1 MNIIN
6 ERYKKG
12 CTTEPDTTSLANYL
26 SGCNREVATWQKKRL
41 LYEVL
46 ALGT

>member
-12 CTTEPDTTSLANYL
+12 CTAEPVTTSLANYL
-26 SGCNREVATWQKKRL
+26 SGCNREVATLKKRL

>member
-1 MNIIN
+1 MNVI
-6 ERYKKG
+6 KKG
-12 CTTEPDTTSLANYL
+12 CTAEPVTTSLANYL
-26 SGCNREVATWQKKRL
+26 SGCCNREVATWQKKRL